1 MATGTTATQ
10 RPATAPPAECGSA
23 AERLATLHHA
33 AGALAHDF
41 NNLLG
46 VIVSANERLAE
57 ELGEGTDQRKLA
69 LLSLEAAERGA
80 SLLRRLLALT
90 HDDAQELTPV
100 DCADVLQTLRRLA
113 RQAIAPDVRL
123 NVRAAVRPLHC
134 AGDRTGLEMALLN
147 LCLNAGQATPNGG
160 DVSVQACATRLRVSD
175 ARKLGLAGGAY
186 VAFTVRD
193 NGKGMSAETLA
204 RATDPLFTTKA
215 TGTGLGLSSVL
226 EFAASAGG
234 ALALQSREGHGTTA
248 TLYLPLAHLA
258 TTTTAVAA

>member
-1 MATGTTATQ
+1 MT
-10 RPATAPPAECGSA
+10 
-23 AERLATLHHA
+23 
-33 AGALAHDF
+33 GALVHDF

-57 ELGEGTDQRKLA
+57 ELGEGTDQQKLA

-90 HDDAQELTPV
+90 DDEAPELAST
-100 DCADVLQTLRRLA
+100 DCAEVLQALRRLA

-123 NVRAAVRPLHC
+123 NVRAAPAPLNC

-147 LCLNAGQATPNGG
+147 LCLNAGHATPNGG
-160 DVSVQACATRLRVSD
+160 DVSVQACATRLTVSD

-193 NGKGMSAETLA
+193 TGRGMSAETLA

-215 TGTGLGLSSVL
+215 KGTGLGLSSVL
-226 EFAASAGG
+226 DFAVSAGG

-248 TLYLPLAHLA
+248 TLYVPLAHVAA
-258 TTTTAVAA
+258 TATAVAA

>member
-1 MATGTTATQ
+1 VTQ
-10 RPATAPPAECGSA
+10 RAVTASPEVLGAV
-23 AERLATLHHA
+23 ERLAALHQT
-33 AGALAHDF
+33 AGALVHDF

-57 ELGEGTDQRKLA
+57 ELGEGADQQKLA

-90 HDDAQELTPV
+90 DGHAPEQAPV
-100 DCADVLQTLRRLA
+100 DCADALQTLRRLA
-113 RQAIAPDVRL
+113 RQAIAPGVRL

-147 LCLNAGQATPNGG
+147 LCLNAGQATPDGG
-160 DVSVQACATRLRVSD
+160 DIAVQASQTRLTVSD

-193 NGKGMSAETLA
+193 NGKGMSADTLA

-226 EFAASAGG
+226 DFAASAGG
-234 ALALQSREGHGTTA
+234 ALALHSREGHGTTA
-248 TLYLPLAHLA
+248 TLYLPLAHVA
-258 TTTTAVAA
+258 APATAVAA